1 MKKLVFIM
9 LGVIALVSCGNNDVN
24 IENDVNNAFEN
35 LEKYTQQC
43 ADKYCNDY
51 YFHYTNKGMYEADF
65 VIGSIERTRIDANN
79 IVKKVFDPLFEK
91 YGNEKALK
99 GINEYSYNNNY
110 EWETKT
116 QKDSLYKHLSSGI
129 IDYVS
134 RKVCDVMDKFN

>member
-1 MKKLVFIM
+1 MKKLVIIM
-9 LGVIALVSCGNNDVN
+9 LSVIALVSCGNNDVN

-43 ADKYCNDY
+43 ADKCCNDY

-110 EWETKT
+110 EWQTKT
-116 QKDSLYKHLSSGI
+116 NRDSLYKHLSSGI
-129 IDYVS
+129 IEYVS
-134 RKVCDVMDKFN
+134 RKVCDEMDKLN